1 MNKFFK
7 NVLFYLLIIMVIIWM
22 FDTYN
27 EKEAKPADISYTSFM
42 QHVQSDDIKQ
52 VKIVDNVISGKL
64 KDGKDFSTVAPND
77 TKLVEKLEAKNV
89 DIKAE
94 LPPQPPWWMSI
105 LSSVL
110 PILII
115 IMTMRLLWLFGK
127 PTRHASYSFG
137 LMTVGL

>member
-1 MNKFFK
+1 LNKFFK

-89 DIKAE
+89 DIKA
-94 LPPQPPWWMSI
+94 
-105 LSSVL
+105 
-110 PILII
+110 
-115 IMTMRLLWLFGK
+115 
-127 PTRHASYSFG
+127 
-137 LMTVGL
+137 